1 LFIKLKIEKKE
12 LKIEKIVRSSETKK
26 IKTLLIMKQH
36 TKNSRP
42 SNWDK
47 HSKKQKSPSN
57 NKKYKMFDFF
67 LGKRTGRNENK

>member
-1 LFIKLKIEKKE
+1 
-12 LKIEKIVRSSETKK
+12 
-26 IKTLLIMKQH
+26 MKQH

-57 NKKYKMFDFF
+57 NKKYSLFDFF
-67 LGKRTGRNENK
+67 LGKNTGRNKNKR